1 MNTLG
6 KRALVTKGEH
16 ANSYGTIQRMV
27 GTGHSRRFV
36 VEFDNGEVTELS
48 ARSFQIE
55 DEYDGS
61 GDDREEKNDDEGQAR
76 GGNRQRVQQAARR
89 NLREAS
95 DDEEEFDADYI
106 ARVQQLMYVF
116 QRLY

>member
-16 ANSYGTIQRMV
+16 ADTYGTIQRMV
-27 GTGHSRRFV
+27 GTGHSRRFA
-36 VEFDNGEVTELS
+36 VEFDNGVVTELS

-61 GDDREEKNDDEGQAR
+61 GKEDEEKTDDGGRAR
-76 GGNRQRVQQAARR
+76 GENRQRVQQAARR
-89 NLREAS
+89 EPREAQEG
-95 DDEEEFDADYI
+95 EEEFDDEYI